1 MEEVKKRNC
10 MPWLLLGLL
19 LFGLLALLSNCVG
32 ASNYKIMADKA
43 KTTAQDGLTKAGFA
57 NATAKLEGAN
67 VAIEGNAETQ
77 DAKLAT
83 CEAAKTALEAKRM
96 VGLPG
101 VVRDVIC
108 KVKAPGD
115 DANGASGFNMGA
127 GYGGSSNNIPSPKL
141 SAAAQA
147 CQTELLN
154 TAKTGKV
161 TFVKGSPNIQN
172 GKPLLNDIAK
182 VAIKCS
188 DFKIE
193 VAGHTD
199 TGGDA
204 AMNLSLSQLRADAV
218 RSYLIGK
225 GARPEQIIARGYGE
239 TKPLVDDHAVVGVD
253 NPDREKN
260 RRIEFSIL
268 AQ

>member
-1 MEEVKKRNC
+1 

-19 LFGLLALLSNCVG
+19 LFGLLALLSNCLG
-32 ASNYKIMADKA
+32 ASNHKVMADKA
-43 KTTAQDGLTKAGFA
+43 KTIAQDGLTKAGFSF
-57 NATAKLEGAN
+57 ATANLEGAN
-67 VAIEGNAETQ
+67 IAIDGVAETQ
-77 DAKLAT
+77 DAKIAA
-83 CEAAKTALEAKRM
+83 CEAAKTALEAKKM

-108 KVKAPGD
+108 KIKAPGD
-115 DANGASGFNMGA
+115 DANSANGFNMGA
-127 GYGGSSNNIPSPKL
+127 GYGGSANNLPSPQL
-141 SAAAQA
+141 SAAAKN
-147 CQTELLN
+147 CQNEILAI
-154 TAKTGKV
+154 AKTEKV

-172 GKPLLNDIAK
+172 GKPMLNEIAK
-182 VAIKCS
+182 VAVKCG

-193 VAGHTD
+193 IAGHTD

-218 RSYLIGK
+218 RNYLIGK

-239 TKPLVDDHAVVGVD
+239 TKPLVDDHAVIGVD
-253 NPDREKN
+253 NPDRAKN
-260 RRIEFSIL
+260 RRIEFNII